1 MADKDRDHG
10 EDRIEIPQSARDVK
24 AEFWKREDADGVV
37 KEITEWI
44 KGGGE
49 PFMGR
54 GHTLTKLR
62 AAAPSTST
70 TFVFQRTE

>member
-37 KEITEWI
+37 KEITGWI
-44 KGGGE
+44 RGGGE
-49 PFMGR
+49 PFMWR
-54 GHTLTKLR
+54 GHTHTKPPPGSR
-62 AAAPSTST
+62 P
-70 TFVFQRTE
+70 V